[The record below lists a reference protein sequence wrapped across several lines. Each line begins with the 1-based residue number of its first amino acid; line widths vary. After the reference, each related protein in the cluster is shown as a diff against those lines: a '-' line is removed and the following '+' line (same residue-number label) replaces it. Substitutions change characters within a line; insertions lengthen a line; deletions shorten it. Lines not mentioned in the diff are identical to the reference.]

1 LFIAADVHGHR
12 AELRRALRAAGLTG
26 SGGAWCGGTATL
38 WLLGDYVDRGPDGI
52 GVIDDLRTLA
62 RQAAGCGGLVGCLLG
77 NHEVQLLGADRFG
90 AAPIPGQ
97 PAPEGMLGLWRRW
110 GGRDHDLARLT
121 DDHRAWLR
129 SLPAVALAG
138 GYLLLHSDTVN
149 YLGFGSSRATVNA
162 GVAATMSSCDPA
174 AWLEL
179 VFRLADRLSYLGPD
193 ADRAVGAVLDRLGG
207 RRIVHGHSTLVSHFG
222 VRPAETTRPVEYA
235 GGRVIAVDGGAYQG
249 GHVLVVELAV
259 PPPADPA
266 SSAVIGCT
274 AAGAAGPEAGRS
286 SRPDRR

>member
-38 WLLGDYVDRGPDGI
+38 WILGDYVDRGPDGI
-52 GVIDDLRTLA
+52 GVIDDLRT
-62 RQAAGCGGLVGCLLG
+62 
-77 NHEVQLLGADRFG
+77 
-90 AAPIPGQ
+90 
-97 PAPEGMLGLWRRW
+97 
-110 GGRDHDLARLT
+110 LARLT

-162 GVAATMSSCDPA
+162 
-174 AWLEL
+174 
-179 VFRLADRLSYLGPD
+179 
-193 ADRAVGAVLDRLGG
+193 
-207 RRIVHGHSTLVSHFG
+207 
-222 VRPAETTRPVEYA
+222 
-235 GGRVIAVDGGAYQG
+235 
-249 GHVLVVELAV
+249 
-259 PPPADPA
+259 
-266 SSAVIGCT
+266 
-274 AAGAAGPEAGRS
+274 AGPEAGRS